1 MKIAT
6 VIIICNLIIYF
17 RNIVDRKIIKY
28 NISVSFHYEI
38 LFHFIININNN
49 IKYVDLDAG
58 T

>member
-6 VIIICNLIIYF
+6 VTIICNLIIYF